1 METVITEVEDRKG
14 ERIQTVAEYFRHRR
28 ENIGVRPTYYAGE
41 LYLNLPDEAFYHP
54 VTKDIEYVIAELG
67 SIDNVRSFVGL
78 FLRTD
83 LRELNMSMSRTCC
96 LTTRS
101 NRWTTLTVTF

>member
-1 METVITEVEDRKG
+1 MEDREG

-54 VTKDIEYVIAELG
+54 VTRDIEYLIAELG
-67 SIDNVRSFVGL
+67 SIDNVRGFFVLL
-78 FLRTD
+78 FTD
-83 LRELNMSMSRTCC
+83 LWEQNLSTFRTCC
-96 LTTRS
+96 PTTRN
-101 NRWTTLTVTF
+101 NRWMTLIVTF